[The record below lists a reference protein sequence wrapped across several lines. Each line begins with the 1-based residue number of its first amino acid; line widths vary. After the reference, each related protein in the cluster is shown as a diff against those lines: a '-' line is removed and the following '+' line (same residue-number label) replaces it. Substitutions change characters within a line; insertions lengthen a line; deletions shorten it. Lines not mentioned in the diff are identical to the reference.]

1 MRQRVI
7 ALVEA
12 GYGARSA
19 GRLVGVPGSTAA
31 RVFIVTKFRGGRK
44 SPYSWASADF
54 FIGRGYSLIETV
66 RLDPF
71 RTANEIRAASNF
83 PGSSQTVISRLR
95 NRCIRSRRAAQMEIL
110 GKHKLSA
117 ILPSLPIEWISI
129 GEMYDG
135 YLASERDEGDNAG
148 EMSPRSSTDS
158 YPAFARNGLRENPGK
173 NLNQHRD
180 AFGELRQV
188 AKIRFRKPAIAAGGD
203 HRANHTIPPY
213 WLDDHP
219 PLLRY
224 VDVRP
229 AASGWSWPF
238 MGCSTTDLLTKVLG
252 HLSGGIQVPRKHI
265 S

>member
-19 GRLVGVPGSTAA
+19 GRLS
-31 RVFIVTKFRGGRK
+31 VFLEVQPRGCSLLQNSGEVENRLF
-44 SPYSWASADF
+44 WASADF

-173 NLNQHRD
+173 NLNQRLND
-180 AFGELRQV
+180 MKVIMPVKCPDPGPKVTQYLISQV
-188 AKIRFRKPAIAAGGD
+188 LG
-203 HRANHTIPPY
+203 
-213 WLDDHP
+213 
-219 PLLRY
+219 
-224 VDVRP
+224 RP
-229 AASGWSWPF
+229 APWRRGLRHPLGLTLRNARWFGVLMEEEIFSRNFGQCMEPMPTSI
-238 MGCSTTDLLTKVLG
+238 GCIWELD
-252 HLSGGIQVPRKHI
+252 R
-265 S
+265 